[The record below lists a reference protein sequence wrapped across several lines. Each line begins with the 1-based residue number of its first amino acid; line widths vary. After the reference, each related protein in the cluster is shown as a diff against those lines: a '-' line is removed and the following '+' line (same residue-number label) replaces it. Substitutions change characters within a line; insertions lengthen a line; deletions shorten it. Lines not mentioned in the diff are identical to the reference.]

1 MKLFNPS
8 FQYILRFLTPPLKRG
23 GWNYELVTTFY
34 PQPIFYPANYL
45 STFSKFPAPGKN
57 SAAFVKKMSDFAIK
71 RNHNVK
77 EGLKLLVTLVYLNQ
91 NYINHDYVCS
101 TTQLKF
107 YAPPSFWMFFTL
119 PSLANFRKVVTP
131 AKVGKY
137 ELCTH
142 FNQLWLCPFLKCFY
156 YR

>member
-1 MKLFNPS
+1 MP
-8 FQYILRFLTPPLKRG
+8 ILRDGREIAEFSFILLSKRHHIKFSASYSNFWGKYNFSNFQKCNFLVTFR
-23 GWNYELVTTFY
+23 NMSVTTFY

-107 YAPPSFWMFFTL
+107 YAPPSFWMFFHTSQL
-119 PSLANFRKVVTP
+119 
-131 AKVGKY
+131 GK
-137 ELCTH
+137 
-142 FNQLWLCPFLKCFY
+142 F
-156 YR
+156 